1 MISQVINEIE
11 GKRRKGES
19 GLYPLSFREERSKG
33 GLDKIYKEKVLD
45 VRFALLHIST
55 LLS

>member
-1 MISQVINEIE
+1 VISQVINEIE
-11 GKRRKGES
+11 GKRGKGES

-45 VRFALLHIST
+45 VRFALLHISI
-55 LLS
+55 L